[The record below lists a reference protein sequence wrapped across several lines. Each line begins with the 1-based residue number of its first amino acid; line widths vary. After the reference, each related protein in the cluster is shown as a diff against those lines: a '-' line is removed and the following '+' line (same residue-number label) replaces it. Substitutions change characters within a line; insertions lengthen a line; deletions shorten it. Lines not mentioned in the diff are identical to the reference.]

1 MSQLW
6 IVVGDKTTHGG
17 VVVTG
22 SPFTD
27 IDGKPVA
34 RVGDKVA
41 CPKCGPTSIVTGDP
55 TIEIDGAIV
64 ARHNDATACGSTLI
78 AASQFR
84 VFITAGG
91 GAQGGASAST
101 ATGAGSRHGSKH
113 ERRSASSAVAVARK
127 PFDEQFRAVDS
138 NGQPVPGLPYRI
150 ELADGTAIR
159 GLTDGEGK
167 TLRVA
172 TESPEELKLSW
183 EAADPDEEHED
194 GECDLPEEC

>member
-1 MSQLW
+1 SQPW

-41 CPKCGPTSIVTGDP
+41 CPKCGPTSIVSGDP

-84 VFITAGG
+84 VLITAGG
-91 GAQGGASAST
+91 GSQGGAPAG
-101 ATGAGSRHGSKH
+101 TGAGQGAAAN
-113 ERRSASSAVAVARK
+113 ASSVAGAVAAAAARK

-138 NGQPVPGLPYRI
+138 SGQPVPGLPYRI
-150 ELADGTAIR
+150 ALADGTAIR
-159 GLTDGEGK
+159 
-167 TLRVA
+167 R
-172 TESPEELKLSW
+172 S
-183 EAADPDEEHED
+183 
-194 GECDLPEEC
+194 